1 MLILDSELC
10 VGCGLC
16 ESTCPF
22 GAITVVDGCAVVADG
37 CTLCGSCVE
46 SCEQGALKMEG
57 TEKSAPLDLAS
68 WSGVWVY
75 AEFRRGA
82 LAPVSLELLGIGRRL
97 ADSRKVPLSAVV
109 IGSETGDAARQLIGY
124 GADTVYRI
132 DDPGLAHFTD
142 EAYGAIMTALIRQH
156 KPEIVLAGATAIGRS
171 FIPGVATTLGA
182 GLTAD
187 CTHLAIR
194 EEDGAL
200 LQTRPAFGGNIMA
213 TIVCPNS
220 RPQMA
225 TVRPKVMAALAFD
238 GERQGQVVEVKAEPA
253 QLATKVRVM
262 ESVVSEEENVNIQE
276 ADILVAGGRGL
287 DSAQGFALM
296 RELADSLGGAIAATR
311 AAVDAG
317 WIGYP
322 HQVGQTGK
330 TVAPKLYIACGISGA
345 MQHMAGMQSAETIV
359 AINRDKDAPIL
370 MWPISVW
377 WGIFLR
383 SCLNFLSRLRSTAS
397 HEPAGK
403 NSTCHRRQPGH
414 RAGQS
419 ANVAAPW
426 APMCTLIMCQSRGC
440 RRNHERDSRCG
451 RQADLSVLMWRT
463 VKQVQDG
470 PQEIVAETG
479 SLDVLVNN
487 AGITRDGLMA
497 RMKDVRLGSGH

>member
-1 MLILDSELC
+1 MLIIDSGLC
-10 VGCGLC
+10 IGCGVC

-22 GAITVVDGCAVVADG
+22 GAIMVVDGCAVVGDG
-37 CTLCGSCVE
+37 CTLCGTCVE
-46 SCEQGALKMEG
+46 GCEPGALKIEG

-75 AEFRRGA
+75 GEFRRGT
-82 LAPVSLELLGIGRRL
+82 LAPVSLELLGIGRKL
-97 ADSRKVPLSAVV
+97 ADTRNVPLSAVL
-109 IGSETGDAARQLIGY
+109 IGSGTGDAAEQLIGH

-132 DDPGLAHFTD
+132 EDPALAYFTD

-187 CTHLAIR
+187 CTQLAIR

-220 RPQMA
+220 RPQMS

-238 GERQGQVVEVKAEPA
+238 GERQGKIVEVKPRPE
-253 QLATKVRVM
+253 QLATRVRVI
-262 ESVVSEEENVNIQE
+262 ESVVSEQDNVNIQE

-287 DSAQGFALM
+287 DSAKGFTLM
-296 RELADSLGGAIAATR
+296 RELAASLGGAVAATR

-345 MQHMAGMQSAETIV
+345 VQHVAGMQSAETIV
-359 AINRDKDAPIL
+359 AINRDKDAPI
-370 MWPISVW
+370 
-377 WGIFLR
+377 FD
-383 SCLNFLSRLRSTAS
+383 
-397 HEPAGK
+397 
-403 NSTCHRRQPGH
+403 
-414 RAGQS
+414 
-419 ANVAAPW
+419 VADFG
-426 APMCTLIMCQSRGC
+426 LVG
-440 RRNHERDSRCG
+440 
-451 RQADLSVLMWRT
+451 DLF
-463 VKQVQDG
+463 
-470 PQEIVAETG
+470 EIVPKLLTQIEEHRK
-479 SLDVLVNN
+479 S
-487 AGITRDGLMA
+487 
-497 RMKDVRLGSGH
+497 